1 MIVDPFAQSTFR
13 QSRGGEDA
21 PPNGRETT
29 GNEPRAAMSLFE
41 LNSRVRAMLHHTMA
55 DCYWIAAEI
64 SELRMASNG
73 HCYLEFVQKDADSG
87 SLVAKARAT
96 IWRSTYTMISTYF
109 ERQTGMALAA
119 GMKVMVN
126 VSIAFHELFGYSL
139 NVVDIDPT
147 YTLGDMARRRQ
158 EIIRRLEDDG
168 VINLNKELTLLRV
181 ISRVAVISSKTAAG
195 YGDFCK
201 QLEQSGYHFNVR
213 LFPATMQGENVESS
227 IIEALS
233 NVYNDIDNWDVA
245 VIIRGGGATADLS
258 GFDAYYLACFVAE
271 FPIPVL
277 TGIGHERDDTILDLV
292 AHKRLKTPTAVAAF
306 LIDTRKN
313 ESGRLDNLASR
324 LAAAASQA
332 IQEKQTQLALKEQQ
346 LTHYAELYI
355 RERRYTFDTLAQQFQ
370 RLSSQHISK
379 QHSEVLRLT
388 TRLQMLAQRQLLA
401 NRQELQLYP
410 RRIRLAA
417 EAFFSKAR
425 HKHDMLERSVKLAQ
439 PSRILALGF
448 SITMKDGKPVRNA
461 DELSPGDEI
470 TTLLQNG
477 EVRSTVK

>member
-1 MIVDPFAQSTFR
+1 MIVDPFAQSTFH
-13 QSRGGEDA
+13 QSQGDETA
-21 PPNGRETT
+21 ATSGREAT
-29 GNEPRAAMSLFE
+29 GNEPHAAMSLFE

-96 IWRSTYTMISTYF
+96 IWRSTYTMVSTYF
-109 ERQTGMALAA
+109 ERQTGMALDA

-126 VSIAFHELFGYSL
+126 VSVTFHELFGYSL

-158 EIIRRLEDDG
+158 EIVHRLEEDG
-168 VINLNKELTLLRV
+168 VINLNKELPLPRV

-201 QLEQSGYHFNVR
+201 QLEQSGYQFDVK
-213 LFPATMQGENVESS
+213 LFPAIMQGENVEKS

-233 NVYNDIDNWDVA
+233 NVYSDIDNWDVA

-313 ESGRLDNLASR
+313 EAGRLEDLTNR
-324 LAAAASQA
+324 LATQTARIVQA
-332 IQEKQTQLALKEQQ
+332 KETQLTLAEQQ
-346 LTHYAELYI
+346 LKHHTALYI
-355 RERRYTFDTLAQQFQ
+355 RDKRYEFDTLAQQFQ
-370 RLSSQHISK
+370 RLSSQHLSK
-379 QHSEVLRLT
+379 QQSMVLQLT
-388 TRLQMLAQRQLLA
+388 TKLQMLVQRQLLA
-401 NRQELQLYP
+401 RRQELELYP
-410 RRIRLAA
+410 RRIRLAT
-417 EAFFSKAR
+417 ESLFCKAH
-425 HKHDMLERSVKLAQ
+425 HKHEMLERSVKLAE

-448 SITMKDGKPVRNA
+448 SITMKDGKPVRRA
-461 DELSPGDEI
+461 DELKPGDEI
-470 TTLLQNG
+470 TTLLQHG
-477 EVRSTVK
+477 ETRSTVK